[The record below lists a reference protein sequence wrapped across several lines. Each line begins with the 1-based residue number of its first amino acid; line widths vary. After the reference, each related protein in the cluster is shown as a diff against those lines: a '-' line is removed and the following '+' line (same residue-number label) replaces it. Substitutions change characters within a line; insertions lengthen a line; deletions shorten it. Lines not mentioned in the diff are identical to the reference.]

1 MRAILANEFGGPDV
15 LQARTVPS
23 PTPGMGELL
32 IQIEAC
38 GVCFHDLLTRA
49 GLLKRGVTLPL
60 IPGHEPAGRVLAIGP
75 AVENFE
81 VGQRVCCLPVEPCWR
96 CHHCLSGQDHL
107 CANGNPLGH
116 GWKAGGYAELIVLKA
131 TSCLKLPD
139 HISSTDAAILG
150 CAVGAVYQGYR
161 LAEVRMGQ
169 IVVVTG
175 AGGGTGLHSV
185 QLAKIAGA
193 HVVAVTSSEAKV
205 EPIRRAGA
213 DEVVLAPDG
222 HFHPE
227 VLRLTARQGADVVM
241 DHVGTPIWPSVLRSV
256 APGGCIVFIGQVS
269 GEPIALNPGSLV
281 HKNIRVIGTKG
292 ATLQDLREVLQ
303 LVATAKLHPIVS
315 REMPLAEAAQ
325 AHRLLED
332 RQSIGRIVL
341 VP

>member
-15 LQARTVPS
+15 LQFATVPS

-38 GVCFHDLLTRA
+38 GVCFHDLLTRT
-49 GLLKRGVTLPL
+49 GLLKRGVTLPF

-116 GWKAGGYAELIVLKA
+116 SWKAGGYAELIVMKA

-139 HISSTDAAILG
+139 DISSTDAAILG
-150 CAVGAVYQGYR
+150 CAVGAVYRGYR

-175 AGGGTGLHSV
+175 AGGGDWSPQRTV
-185 QLAKIAGA
+185 
-193 HVVAVTSSEAKV
+193 SENRGRACCCCDF
-205 EPIRRAGA
+205 IRSESRA
-213 DEVVLAPDG
+213 D
-222 HFHPE
+222 
-227 VLRLTARQGADVVM
+227 
-241 DHVGTPIWPSVLRSV
+241 PSRR
-256 APGGCIVFIGQVS
+256 C
-269 GEPIALNPGSLV
+269 
-281 HKNIRVIGTKG
+281 
-292 ATLQDLREVLQ
+292 
-303 LVATAKLHPIVS
+303 
-315 REMPLAEAAQ
+315 
-325 AHRLLED
+325 
-332 RQSIGRIVL
+332 
-341 VP
+341 